1 MSIPVRT
8 LITPRRIRLKPM
20 PDRLRGQRWALQAAA
35 VLALALTACSTQS
48 TRTPTVFPPTRTAA
62 ATATLGPVFT
72 ETPDPAQAIF
82 TLTPTRPPVVTLAPT
97 LGGPCAN
104 DAEFVADVTVPD
116 GAQYLPGQIFAK
128 RWRMLNSGTCDWG
141 PDYAIVLTNGEPMG
155 TATEASI
162 YPARAG
168 TEGVWEVELRAP
180 DVPGSYT
187 GRWQARAPDGNTFG
201 QTVFVTIQVIPLPVT
216 DTPTP

>member
-1 MSIPVRT
+1 MRDETPARSISSIAARFPIALCA
-8 LITPRRIRLKPM
+8 LI
-20 PDRLRGQRWALQAAA
+20 
-35 VLALALTACSTQS
+35 LTACASAATS
-48 TRTPTVFPPTRTAA
+48 TPTIFPATRTAE

-97 LGGPCAN
+97 LGGPCTN

-116 GAQYLPGQIFAK
+116 GAQYLPGQTFPK
-128 RWRMLNSGTCDWG
+128 RWRMRNTGTCDWG
-141 PDYAIVLTNGEPMG
+141 PDYAIALTNGEPMG
-155 TATEASI
+155 TATEAAI
-162 YPARAG
+162 FPARAG
-168 TEGVWEVELRAP
+168 AEGIWEVELRAP

-187 GRWQARAPDGNTFG
+187 GRWQARAPDGTTFG